1 MKILGLI
8 PARGDSKGI
17 VDKNIVDLAGKPLI
31 YYSIQQAKGVEDID
45 RVFVSTDSP
54 RIQSICK
61 SYGLDVPFLRPDYLA
76 RDNTRTIDVVI
87 DLLECLKTEYN
98 EEYDYVCLLQP
109 TSPLRNSDDIR
120 NCIDIIKEYNCDSVV
135 SVSLVSEPHP
145 YKMKVIRNGN
155 LQPLIEGSDSS
166 TPRQEL
172 PEIYQLNG
180 AVFLTSVKVILD
192 QKSHYGENCQP
203 YIMPEERS
211 VDVNT
216 KLDLQF
222 VELLMSKKK

>member
-17 VDKNIVDLAGKPLI
+17 IDKNIVDLAGKPLI
-31 YYSIQQAKGVEDID
+31 YYAIQQALAVKAFD

-54 RIQSICK
+54 RIKSVCESI
-61 SYGLDVPFLRPDYLA
+61 GLHVPFLRPEHLA
-76 RDNTRTIDVVI
+76 LDTTRTIDVVI
-87 DLLECLKTEYN
+87 DLLESLKKDYN

-109 TSPLRNSDDIR
+109 TSPLRNSEDIE
-120 NCIDIIKEYNCDSVV
+120 NCVSIIKTHNCDSVV

-145 YKMKVIRNGN
+145 HKMKVIRNGN

-180 AVFLTSVKVILD
+180 AVFLTSVDIIMN
-192 QKSHYGENCQP
+192 QKSHYGENCYP

-211 VDVNT
+211 IDVNT
-216 KLDLQF
+216 KQDLQF
-222 VELLMSKKK
+222 VELLISNQH